1 MCAQGCLVTRHAEGL
16 AQAADVAGCLSLE
29 ALHGT
34 PAAFD
39 ARVHAVRPHPRQV
52 ECAAY
57 LRHLLDNSTFV
68 REHDPL
74 NVQDAYTLRCIPQV
88 HGAVRDAIAYARWVL
103 EIEINSATDNPL
115 IFLDE
120 QTGDADIL
128 SGGNFHGQPVAL
140 AMDYLGMALAS
151 LGNMSERRLTRLTDE
166 ASNASTLP
174 AFLIKHGGLH
184 SGFMLVQYTA
194 AALASENK
202 VLAHPATADTIPTSA
217 NTEDHVSMGPLA
229 ARHAQ
234 QIADN
239 VERILAIELLAAAQG
254 IDFRQEAMPGARLG
268 RGTAPA
274 YQLIRQR
281 VPFLERD
288 AVMSGYIEAVRELVA
303 SGELIREVDRA
314 IYNHP

>member
-1 MCAQGCLVTRHAEGL
+1 
-16 AQAADVAGCLSLE
+16 
-29 ALHGT
+29 
-34 PAAFD
+34 
-39 ARVHAVRPHPRQV
+39 
-52 ECAAY
+52 
-57 LRHLLDNSTFV
+57 
-68 REHDPL
+68 
-74 NVQDAYTLRCIPQV
+74 
-88 HGAVRDAIAYARWVL
+88 
-103 EIEINSATDNPL
+103 
-115 IFLDE
+115 
-120 QTGDADIL
+120 
-128 SGGNFHGQPVAL
+128 
-140 AMDYLGMALAS
+140 
-151 LGNMSERRLTRLTDE
+151 
-166 ASNASTLP
+166 
-174 AFLIKHGGLH
+174 
-184 SGFMLVQYTA
+184 
-194 AALASENK
+194 
-202 VLAHPATADTIPTSA
+202 
-217 NTEDHVSMGPLA
+217 MGPLA